1 MKAKYERQVARAERI
16 EGFGIEHPLTPPNAR
31 ATALFGQVTV
41 VKLQM
46 RDLGSN
52 QVHGFGLFRGGA
64 SERQALARELEQTLR
79 GIWETARA
87 LDPVLYP
94 NAAEQFRLPKDPR
107 HQQLVDYGHAFLGA
121 IGPIKTAF
129 VERAWAADFDEQLA
143 DKITQLDSAVQRRNT
158 GRQERRSGTAG
169 LDQAVKK
176 LKTIVVELSAIM
188 KAALRTSDPALLAVW
203 KNAARVYS
211 DPVQQ
216 PEEETT
222 TPALA
227 AAAVPLSG
235 DEAEVPATIQPR
247 LNGNGAGSVLW
258 LSQSEIAGNLT
269 SGLPKSEFAP
279 FNQRVDRLTGSRSTN
294 IINEDRHLPHD
305 ESGLGSLLA
314 RFLHFPGEH

>member
-31 ATALFGQVTV
+31 ATVLFGQVTV

-64 SERQALARELEQTLR
+64 SERQVLARELEQTLR

-94 NAAEQFRLPKDPR
+94 NAAEQFRLPSHPR
-107 HQQLVDYGHAFLGA
+107 HQQLIDYGHAFLGA
-121 IGPIKTAF
+121 IGPIKAAF
-129 VERAWAADFDEQLA
+129 VERAWAADFDEALA
-143 DKITQLDSAVQRRNT
+143 DKIAQLDSAVQRRNT

-169 LDQAVKK
+169 LDLAVKK
-176 LKTIVVELSAIM
+176 LTAIAAELNAIM

-211 DPVQQ
+211 DPVPS
-216 PEEETT
+216 PEEEPTP
-222 TPALA
+222 PALA
-227 AAAVPLSG
+227 AAPLSG
-235 DEAEVPATIQPR
+235 GEAEVSATIPSR
-247 LNGNGAGSVLW
+247 LTGNGAGSVLV
-258 LSQSEIAGNLT
+258 A
-269 SGLPKSEFAP
+269 
-279 FNQRVDRLTGSRSTN
+279 
-294 IINEDRHLPHD
+294 
-305 ESGLGSLLA
+305 
-314 RFLHFPGEH
+314 